1 MRSSQPSR
9 KPRSRAKNG
18 PAFVF
23 VDAPNNRSGKPHDEV
38 SRAQIRRQAARSG
51 RKSQRVQTLDGEDG
65 SCTPEELELELEL
78 QSEPGLLQLVQV
90 QGGPMLTMQP
100 SFSGY
105 EALRVKYNFDIKY
118 LASFTDV
125 DLGKTASLFL
135 HEHEN
140 GRAAHLTRLLQR
152 QSSSS
157 FLSYLPSRYGA
168 SAVLDDAMHCLA
180 ARVGRIFGFSVS
192 AGTIS
197 TLYARALKSL
207 QGALTDNGLCLGADV
222 YCATRL
228 LTLYEV
234 SYILQ
239 SFIACSA
246 LWL

>member
-180 ARVGRIFGFSVS
+180 ARAGQIFGFSVS